1 MNPKNISLAI
11 IGKNRIGLV
20 SDFTKFIYDKQGNIL
35 KSRMLG
41 YNSSFI
47 LSLNIDAPDKFSI
60 KNLQESFKKDIEI
73 FDNNSIIKLDNKQK
87 KSNFNHY
94 KTNININL
102 ADTPGIIHRTT
113 NVLANNKIDIN
124 ELVSDIDFSAF
135 SSVPLFNL
143 SIEAAVPS
151 HINIGKLYNEITDV
165 NRQEGSLSIE
175 KID

>member
-1 MNPKNISLAI
+1 MNPKNISLAL

-20 SDFTKFIYDKQGNIL
+20 SDFTKFIYEKQGNIL

-60 KNLQESFKKDIEI
+60 RNLQKSFEKDIEI
-73 FDNNSIIKLDNKQK
+73 FDNYSIIKLDNKPK
-87 KSNFNHY
+87 KNNSNYY

-113 NVLANNKIDIN
+113 DVLAKN
-124 ELVSDIDFSAF
+124 
-135 SSVPLFNL
+135 LF
-143 SIEAAVPS
+143 
-151 HINIGKLYNEITDV
+151 
-165 NRQEGSLSIE
+165 
-175 KID
+175 